1 MAVETKEYRAEA
13 RFQRVSPQKARLVLD
28 LIKGRG
34 VEEALTVAAFTKKR
48 IAPVIYKLLTSAVD
62 NAKYVSGEQG
72 IDLDVDNL
80 YVKLALAND
89 GPRMKRIRPAP
100 MGRAFRYQRR
110 LTHIILSVA
119 ERESAPG
126 LVTKVEEPVA
136 VGQTRLAA
144 TKATKAKI
152 AAPKAAKVKTE
163 APKAEPKAAKPAKEK
178 TEAPKAEPKAAI
190 PAKTKKV
197 TETKAE
203 EPQAAPKATKTKAA
217 KKA

>member
-1 MAVETKEYRAEA
+1 MAVVETTKEYRAEA

-48 IAPVIYKLLTSAVD
+48 IAPVIHKLLTSAVD
-62 NAKYVSGEQG
+62 NAKYLSGEQG
-72 IDLDVDNL
+72 LDLDVDNL
-80 YVKLALAND
+80 YVKQALANE

-119 ERESAPG
+119 ERQGKAS
-126 LVTKVEEPVA
+126 LVTKVEEPKTA
-136 VGQTRLAA
+136 PKTAPKAA
-144 TKATKAKI
+144 KATKT
-152 AAPKAAKVKTE
+152 AAPKAA
-163 APKAEPKAAKPAKEK
+163 AK
-178 TEAPKAEPKAAI
+178 
-190 PAKTKKV
+190 AKT
-197 TETKAE
+197 A
-203 EPQAAPKATKTKAA
+203 AAPKKKAA

>member
-34 VEEALTVAAFTKKR
+34 VQEALETARFTKKR
-48 IAPVIYKLLTSAVD
+48 IAPVIHKLLTSAVD

-100 MGRAFRYQRR
+100 MGRAYRYQRR
-110 LTHIILSVA
+110 LSHIIVSVA
-119 ERESAPG
+119 ERDGGSKQ
-126 LVTKVEEPVA
+126 LVTRAEEP
-136 VGQTRLAA
+136 
-144 TKATKAKI
+144 
-152 AAPKAAKVKTE
+152 
-163 APKAEPKAAKPAKEK
+163 AAKPAKK
-178 TEAPKAEPKAAI
+178 S
-190 PAKTKKV
+190 
-197 TETKAE
+197 
-203 EPQAAPKATKTKAA
+203 AA
-217 KKA
+217 KKTAAKTAKKAPAKKPVSKKKAGK